1 MGVAW
6 RGGRWSLVAG
16 RWSLVGGRRSAVG
29 SRWSV
34 VGGRWSHRHMRI
46 DVALHRST
54 RMPFAPPAPRMPAP
68 TTHRGTARPHI
79 RQRRRTQPTMA
90 PPDAQP
96 PAPGERGRF
105 QVSSR
110 IPENHVSQWRSSAF
124 ASVAGRPRAAT

>member
-1 MGVAW
+1 
-6 RGGRWSLVAG
+6 
-16 RWSLVGGRRSAVG
+16 
-29 SRWSV
+29 
-34 VGGRWSHRHMRI
+34 MRI